1 METSDKLAVLEKYK
15 KAFQNSDLNVIR
27 EIYADDALVED
38 PVGTDVHNGIDA
50 VCAFYQGAL
59 QSGAKLSIDGA
70 PCCAGTGM
78 AYKLAIDAGGMK
90 IDAIGI
96 MNFNEAGQIKSMR
109 AYWGPEN
116 IST

>member
-1 METSDKLAVLEKYK
+1 
-15 KAFQNSDLNVIR
+15 
-27 EIYADDALVED
+27 
-38 PVGTDVHNGIDA
+38 
-50 VCAFYQGAL
+50 
-59 QSGAKLSIDGA
+59 
-70 PCCAGTGM
+70 M

-96 MNFNEAGQIKSMR
+96 MNFNEAGQIESMR